1 MEANLEERK
10 EKHIKKDHNDIPHM
24 GAARNISRIN
34 HWLQWRKK
42 SNKGTGLLNKVIQ
55 LIDK

>member
-1 MEANLEERK
+1 MEANLEEKK
-10 EKHIKKDHNDIPHM
+10 EKHIKKDHNDISHM
-24 GAARNISRIN
+24 GAARYIHRIN
-34 HWLQWRKK
+34 HWFQCRKK